1 MNLIEDLRWRGLVAQ
16 STDEAALLE
25 SLKKPI
31 TLYIGFDPTAPSLHV
46 GNLVV
51 LLVLRRFQLAGHNPI
66 ALVGG
71 ATGLVGDPSG
81 RNDERTLNSSEVVE
95 EWVSRIRK
103 QVSAF
108 LDFDAKTNPALVVNN
123 LDWTS
128 PLSAIEFLRDIGKH
142 FSVNQ
147 MLAKDSVSSRLEAGG
162 ISYTEFSYQV
172 LQAYDYLELFRRN
185 NCTLQLGGSDQWG
198 NIVAGLDLIRRVEQ
212 GSAHALTVPL
222 LAKADGTKFGKT
234 AGGSV
239 WLDPEMTSPYAFF
252 QFWLNTEDK
261 DVINFLKVF
270 SFLSHEDI
278 EALDIAHTAN
288 PGLREAH
295 RALARELTTLVHGAD
310 TTSRVEAAARALF
323 GQGELSEL
331 DEKTLA
337 GALAELP
344 RTVISKDAQIPTWVD
359 LLASTG
365 VVDSKSAARRIVKEG
380 GAYLNNVKI
389 CATLFYDA
397 ARGIV
402 KEGGAYLNNVKISG
416 EDFAPQ
422 KSDFLCGKYAILR
435 KGKRDLACVELV

>member
-1 MNLIEDLRWRGLVAQ
+1 MNLIEDLRWRGLLAQ
-16 STDEAALLE
+16 TTDEAALLE
-25 SLKKPI
+25 ALKKPL
-31 TLYIGFDPTAPSLHV
+31 TLYVGFDPTAPSLHA

-81 RNDERTLNSSEVVE
+81 KNEERTLNSTEIVE
-95 EWVSRIRK
+95 GWVNRIRK

-108 LDFDAKTNPALVVNN
+108 LDFDAPKNPAAVVNN

-147 MLAKDSVSSRLEAGG
+147 MLSKDSVSARLEGGG

-172 LQAYDYLELFRRN
+172 LQSYDFLELYRRN
-185 NCTLQLGGSDQWG
+185 NCTLQVGGSDQWG

-212 GSAHALTVPL
+212 GSGHALTVPL
-222 LAKADGTKFGKT
+222 LMKADGTKFGKT

-252 QFWLNTEDK
+252 QFWLNSDDK

-270 SFLSHEDI
+270 SFKSHAEI
-278 EALDIAHTAN
+278 TELEKSHNEN

-295 RALARELTTLVHGAD
+295 RALARELTSLVHSEE
-310 TTSRVEAAARALF
+310 TTQRVEAAARALF

-331 DEKTLA
+331 DEATLA
-337 GALAELP
+337 SALAELP
-344 RTVISKDAQIPTWVD
+344 RTTVSAKEEIPTWVD
-359 LLASTG
+359 LLAATG

-389 CATLFYDA
+389 
-397 ARGIV
+397 
-402 KEGGAYLNNVKISG
+402 SG
-416 EDFAPQ
+416 EDFRPS
-422 KSDFLCGKYAILR
+422 KSDFLCGKYAVLR
-435 KGKRDLACVELV
+435 KGKRDLAAVELT

>member
-1 MNLIEDLRWRGLVAQ
+1 M
-16 STDEAALLE
+16 
-25 SLKKPI
+25 
-31 TLYIGFDPTAPSLHV
+31 GFDPTAPSLHV

-51 LLVLRRFQLAGHNPI
+51 LLVLRRFQLAGHTPI

-81 RNDERTLNSSEVVE
+81 KNEERTLNSTEIVE
-95 EWVSRIRK
+95 GWVNRIRT

-108 LDFDAKTNPALVVNN
+108 LDFSEAKNKAVVVNN

-147 MLAKDSVSSRLEAGG
+147 MLSKDSVSARLEAGG

-172 LQAYDYLELFRRN
+172 LQSYDFLELYRRN

-212 GSAHALTVPL
+212 GNGHALTVPL
-222 LAKADGTKFGKT
+222 LTKADGTKFGKT

-239 WLDPEMTSPYAFF
+239 WLDPSMTSPYAFF
-252 QFWLNTEDK
+252 QYWLNTDDK

-270 SFLSHEDI
+270 SFKSHEEI
-278 EALDIAHTAN
+278 TALENAHKEN

-295 RALARELTTLVHGAD
+295 RALARELTSLVHSQA
-310 TTSRVEAAARALF
+310 TTDRVEAAAKALF
-323 GQGELSEL
+323 GQGDLTEL
-331 DEKTLA
+331 DEETLA

-344 RTVISKDAQIPTWVD
+344 RTTVSKNDAIPTWVD
-359 LLASTG
+359 LLAATG

-380 GAYLNNVKI
+380 GAYLNN
-389 CATLFYDA
+389 
-397 ARGIV
+397 
-402 KEGGAYLNNVKISG
+402 EKISG

-422 KSDFLCGKYAILR
+422 KSDFLCGKYAVLR
-435 KGKRDLACVELV
+435 KGKRDLAAVELV

>member
-1 MNLIEDLRWRGLVAQ
+1 MNLIDDLRWRGLLAQ
-16 STDEAALLE
+16 STDEAALLGA
-25 SLKKPI
+25 LKKPT
-31 TLYIGFDPTAPSLHV
+31 TLYVGFDPTAPSLHA

-81 RNDERTLNSSEVVE
+81 KNEERTLNSSEIVE
-95 EWVSRIRK
+95 GWVNRIRK

-108 LDFDAKTNPALVVNN
+108 LDFDAPKNPAQVVNN

-147 MLAKDSVSSRLEAGG
+147 MLSKDSVSARLEGGG

-172 LQAYDYLELFRRN
+172 LQSYDFLELYRRN
-185 NCTLQLGGSDQWG
+185 NCTLQVGGSDQWG

-212 GSAHALTVPL
+212 GSGHALTVPL
-222 LAKADGTKFGKT
+222 LMKADGTKFGKT

-252 QFWLNTEDK
+252 QFWLNSDDK

-270 SFLSHEDI
+270 SFKSHEEI
-278 EALDIAHTAN
+278 VELEKSHNEN

-295 RALARELTTLVHGAD
+295 RALARELTSLVHSEE
-310 TTSRVEAAARALF
+310 TTQRVEAAARALF

-331 DEKTLA
+331 DEATLA
-337 GALAELP
+337 SALAELP
-344 RTVISKDAQIPTWVD
+344 RTTISSNEEIPTWVD
-359 LLASTG
+359 LLAATG

-380 GAYLNNVKI
+380 GAYLNNQ
-389 CATLFYDA
+389 
-397 ARGIV
+397 
-402 KEGGAYLNNVKISG
+402 KISG
-416 EDFAPQ
+416 EDFRPA
-422 KSDFLCGKYAILR
+422 KTDFLCGKYAVLR
-435 KGKRDLACVELV
+435 KGKRDLAAVELA

>member
-95 EWVSRIRK
+95 DWVSRIRN
-103 QVSAF
+103 QVAAF
-108 LDFDAKTNPALVVNN
+108 LDFDAKNNPALVVNN

-172 LQAYDYLELFRRN
+172 LQSYDYLELFRRN

-261 DVINFLKVF
+261 DVVNFLKVF
-270 SFLSHEDI
+270 SFLSHAEID
-278 EALDIAHTAN
+278 ALEVGHTAN

-359 LLASTG
+359 LLAATG
-365 VVDSKSAARRIVKEG
+365 VVDSKSAARR
-380 GAYLNNVKI
+380 
-389 CATLFYDA
+389 
-397 ARGIV
+397 IV

-435 KGKRDLACVELV
+435 KGKRDLACVELA

>member
-1 MNLIEDLRWRGLVAQ
+1 MNLLEDLRWRGLVAQ

-25 SLKKPI
+25 SLKKPT
-31 TLYIGFDPTAPSLHV
+31 TLYVGFDPTAASLHV

-108 LDFDAKTNPALVVNN
+108 LDFESKTNPALVVNN

-172 LQAYDYLELFRRN
+172 LQSYDYLELFRRN

-239 WLDPEMTSPYAFF
+239 WLDAEMTSPYAFF

-261 DVINFLKVF
+261 DVVKFLKVF
-270 SFLSHEDI
+270 SFLTHEEI
-278 EALDIAHTAN
+278 NALEVAHIAN

-310 TTSRVEAAARALF
+310 TTVRVEAAARALF
-323 GQGELSEL
+323 GQGDLSEL

-337 GALAELP
+337 SALAELP
-344 RTVISKDAQIPTWVD
+344 RTVISQSQEIPTWVD
-359 LLASTG
+359 LLAATG
-365 VVDSKSAARRIVKEG
+365 VVDSKSAARR
-380 GAYLNNVKI
+380 
-389 CATLFYDA
+389 
-397 ARGIV
+397 IV

-435 KGKRDLACVELV
+435 KGKRDLACVELA

>member
-1 MNLIEDLRWRGLVAQ
+1 MNLIEDLRWRGLLAQ
-16 STDEAALLE
+16 STDEPALLE
-25 SLKKPI
+25 ALKKPT
-31 TLYIGFDPTAPSLHV
+31 TLYVGFDPTAPSLHA

-81 RNDERTLNSSEVVE
+81 KNEERTLNSTEIVE
-95 EWVSRIRK
+95 GWVNRIRK

-108 LDFDAKTNPALVVNN
+108 LDFDAPKNPAQVVNN

-147 MLAKDSVSSRLEAGG
+147 MLSKDSVSARLEAGG

-172 LQAYDYLELFRRN
+172 LQSYDFLELFRRN
-185 NCTLQLGGSDQWG
+185 NCTLQVGGSDQWG

-212 GSAHALTVPL
+212 GSGHALTVPL
-222 LAKADGTKFGKT
+222 LMKADGTKFGKT

-252 QFWLNTEDK
+252 QFWLNSDDK

-270 SFLSHEDI
+270 SFKSHEEI
-278 EALDIAHTAN
+278 TELEKSHSEN

-295 RALARELTTLVHGAD
+295 RALARELTSLVHSEE
-310 TTSRVEAAARALF
+310 TTQRVEAAARALF

-331 DEKTLA
+331 DEATLA
-337 GALAELP
+337 SALAELP
-344 RTVISKDAQIPTWVD
+344 RTTISSSEEIPTWVD
-359 LLASTG
+359 LLAATG

-380 GAYLNNVKI
+380 GAYLNNQ
-389 CATLFYDA
+389 
-397 ARGIV
+397 
-402 KEGGAYLNNVKISG
+402 KISG
-416 EDFAPQ
+416 EDFTPS
-422 KSDFLCGKYAILR
+422 KSDFLCGKYAVLR
-435 KGKRDLACVELV
+435 KGKRDLAAVELA

>member
-1 MNLIEDLRWRGLVAQ
+1 MNLLEDLRWRGLLAQ

-31 TLYIGFDPTAPSLHV
+31 TLYGGFDPTAPSLHV

-51 LLVLRRFQLAGHNPI
+51 LLVLRRFQLAGHTPI

-81 RNDERTLNSSEVVE
+81 KNEERTLNSTEIVE
-95 EWVSRIRK
+95 GWVNRIRT

-108 LDFDAKTNPALVVNN
+108 LDFSEARNKAIVVNN

-147 MLAKDSVSSRLEAGG
+147 MLSKDSVSARLEAGG

-172 LQAYDYLELFRRN
+172 LQSYDFLELYRRN

-212 GSAHALTVPL
+212 GSGHALTVPL
-222 LAKADGTKFGKT
+222 LTKADGTKFGKT

-239 WLDPEMTSPYAFF
+239 WLDPAMTSPYAFF
-252 QFWLNTEDK
+252 QYWLNTDDK

-270 SFLSHEDI
+270 SFKSHEEI
-278 EALDIAHTAN
+278 TALEIAHREN

-295 RALARELTTLVHGAD
+295 RALARELTALVHSEA
-310 TTSRVEAAARALF
+310 TTDRVEAAAKALF
-323 GQGELSEL
+323 GQGDLTEL
-331 DEKTLA
+331 DEETLA

-344 RTVISKDAQIPTWVD
+344 RTTVSKNEAIPTWVD
-359 LLASTG
+359 LLAATG

-380 GAYLNNVKI
+380 GAYLNN
-389 CATLFYDA
+389 
-397 ARGIV
+397 
-402 KEGGAYLNNVKISG
+402 EKISG

-422 KSDFLCGKYAILR
+422 KSDFLCGKYAVLR
-435 KGKRDLACVELV
+435 KGKRDLAAVELV

>member
-1 MNLIEDLRWRGLVAQ
+1 MNLLEDLRWRGLLAQ

-31 TLYIGFDPTAPSLHV
+31 TLYVGFDPTAPSLHV

-51 LLVLRRFQLAGHNPI
+51 LLVLRRFQLAGHTPI

-81 RNDERTLNSSEVVE
+81 KNEERTLNSTEIVE
-95 EWVSRIRK
+95 GWVNRIRT

-108 LDFDAKTNPALVVNN
+108 LDFSEAKNKAIVVNN

-147 MLAKDSVSSRLEAGG
+147 MLSKDSVSTRLEAGG

-172 LQAYDYLELFRRN
+172 LQSYDFLELYRRN

-212 GSAHALTVPL
+212 GSGHALTVPL
-222 LAKADGTKFGKT
+222 LTKADGTKFGKT

-239 WLDPEMTSPYAFF
+239 WLDPAMTSPYAFF
-252 QFWLNTEDK
+252 QYWLNTDDK

-270 SFLSHEDI
+270 SFKSHEEI
-278 EALDIAHTAN
+278 AALENAHKEN

-295 RALARELTTLVHGAD
+295 RALARELTALVHSQA
-310 TTSRVEAAARALF
+310 TTDRVEAAAKALF
-323 GQGELSEL
+323 GQGDLTEL
-331 DEKTLA
+331 DEETLA

-344 RTVISKDAQIPTWVD
+344 RTTVSKNDAIPTWVD
-359 LLASTG
+359 LLAATG

-380 GAYLNNVKI
+380 GAYLNN
-389 CATLFYDA
+389 
-397 ARGIV
+397 
-402 KEGGAYLNNVKISG
+402 EKISG

-422 KSDFLCGKYAILR
+422 KSDFLCGKYAVLR
-435 KGKRDLACVELV
+435 KGKRDLAAVELI

>member
-1 MNLIEDLRWRGLVAQ
+1 MNLIEDLRWRGLLAQ
-16 STDEAALLE
+16 TTDEKALLE
-25 SLKKPI
+25 ALNKPT
-31 TLYIGFDPTAPSLHV
+31 TLYVGFDPTAPSLHA

-81 RNDERTLNSSEVVE
+81 KSEERTLNSSEIVE
-95 EWVSRIRK
+95 GWVNRIRT

-108 LDFDAKTNPALVVNN
+108 LDFDAPKNPAAVVNN

-147 MLAKDSVSSRLEAGG
+147 MLSKDSVSARLEGGG

-172 LQAYDYLELFRRN
+172 LQSYDFLELYRRN
-185 NCTLQLGGSDQWG
+185 NCTLQIGGSDQWG

-212 GSAHALTVPL
+212 GSGHALTVPL
-222 LAKADGTKFGKT
+222 LMKADGTKFGKT

-252 QFWLNTEDK
+252 QFWLNSDDK

-270 SFLSHEDI
+270 SFKSHAEI
-278 EALDIAHTAN
+278 TELEKSHSEN

-295 RALARELTTLVHGAD
+295 RALARELTSLVHTEE
-310 TTSRVEAAARALF
+310 TTQRVEAAARALF

-331 DEKTLA
+331 DEATLA
-337 GALAELP
+337 SALAELP
-344 RTVISKDAQIPTWVD
+344 RTTVSSSEEIPTWVD
-359 LLASTG
+359 LLAATG

-389 CATLFYDA
+389 
-397 ARGIV
+397 
-402 KEGGAYLNNVKISG
+402 SG
-416 EDFAPQ
+416 EDFRPS
-422 KSDFLCGKYAILR
+422 KSDFLCGKYAVLR
-435 KGKRDLACVELV
+435 KGKRDLAAVELT

>member
-1 MNLIEDLRWRGLVAQ
+1 MNLLEDLRWRGLLAQ

-31 TLYIGFDPTAPSLHV
+31 TLYVGFDPTAPSLHV

-51 LLVLRRFQLAGHNPI
+51 LLVLRRFQLAGHTPI

-81 RNDERTLNSSEVVE
+81 KNEERTLNSTEIVE
-95 EWVSRIRK
+95 GWVNRIRT

-108 LDFDAKTNPALVVNN
+108 LDFSEAKNKAIVVNN

-147 MLAKDSVSSRLEAGG
+147 MLSKESVSARLEAGG

-172 LQAYDYLELFRRN
+172 LQSYDFLELYRRN

-212 GSAHALTVPL
+212 GSGHALTVPL
-222 LAKADGTKFGKT
+222 LTKADGTKFGKT

-239 WLDPEMTSPYAFF
+239 WLDPAMTSPYAFF
-252 QFWLNTEDK
+252 QYWLNTDDK

-270 SFLSHEDI
+270 SFKSHEEI
-278 EALDIAHTAN
+278 TALENAHKEN

-295 RALARELTTLVHGAD
+295 RALARELTALVHSQA
-310 TTSRVEAAARALF
+310 TTDRVEAAAKALF
-323 GQGELSEL
+323 GQGDLTEL
-331 DEKTLA
+331 DEETLA

-344 RTVISKDAQIPTWVD
+344 RTTVSKNDAIPTWVD
-359 LLASTG
+359 LLAATG

-380 GAYLNNVKI
+380 GAYLNN
-389 CATLFYDA
+389 
-397 ARGIV
+397 
-402 KEGGAYLNNVKISG
+402 EKISG

-422 KSDFLCGKYAILR
+422 KSDFLCGKYAVLR
-435 KGKRDLACVELV
+435 KGKRDLAAVELI

>member
-1 MNLIEDLRWRGLVAQ
+1 MNLIEDLRWRGLLAQ
-16 STDEAALLE
+16 TTDEKALLE
-25 SLKKPI
+25 ALKKPT
-31 TLYIGFDPTAPSLHV
+31 TLYVGFDPTAPSLHA

-81 RNDERTLNSSEVVE
+81 KNEERTLNSTEIVE
-95 EWVSRIRK
+95 GWVNRFRK
-103 QVSAF
+103 QISEY
-108 LDFDAKTNPALVVNN
+108 LDFDAPKNPAAVVNN

-147 MLAKDSVSSRLEAGG
+147 MLSKDSVSARLEGGG

-172 LQAYDYLELFRRN
+172 LQSYDFLELYRRN
-185 NCTLQLGGSDQWG
+185 NCTLQVGGSDQWG

-212 GSAHALTVPL
+212 GSGHALTVPL
-222 LAKADGTKFGKT
+222 LMKADGTKFGKT

-252 QFWLNTEDK
+252 QFWLNSDDK

-270 SFLSHEDI
+270 SFKTHEEITELEKSHNE
-278 EALDIAHTAN
+278 N

-295 RALARELTTLVHGAD
+295 RALARELTSLVHSEE
-310 TTSRVEAAARALF
+310 TTQRVEAAARALF

-331 DEKTLA
+331 DEATLSS
-337 GALAELP
+337 ALAELP
-344 RTVISKDAQIPTWVD
+344 RTTVSSSEEIPTWVD
-359 LLASTG
+359 LLAATG

-389 CATLFYDA
+389 
-397 ARGIV
+397 
-402 KEGGAYLNNVKISG
+402 SG
-416 EDFAPQ
+416 EDFRPS
-422 KSDFLCGKYAILR
+422 KSDFLCGKYAVLR
-435 KGKRDLACVELV
+435 KGKRDLAAVELT